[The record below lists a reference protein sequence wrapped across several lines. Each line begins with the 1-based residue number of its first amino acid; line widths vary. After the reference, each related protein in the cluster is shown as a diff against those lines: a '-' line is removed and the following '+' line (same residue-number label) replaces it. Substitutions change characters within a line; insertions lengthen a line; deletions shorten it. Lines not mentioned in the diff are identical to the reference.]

1 MPMNPS
7 NLEEI
12 KVTDLDVF
20 ANPADLRQDLQAL
33 VDYVRSYEIKRGYR
47 DNRIPQAHQ
56 QRLVKLM
63 SDPASAAQKDQFGQA
78 RWMEHLDDVCLAL
91 KWVNYDT
98 KGKYMGYSSSE
109 PSFPDNFMKF
119 DERQHRNFLDL
130 PLQAQ
135 EQQILDVHLKA
146 GEGCESEFFHRGTLG
161 RLDSFDSRGCATGV
175 VPTVAFSK
183 VRRHLLEL
191 LAQCPPG
198 VWFSTVSLLEHLL
211 LHDPWFVIPKVI
223 PDTVRKD
230 SLRQGRYAN
239 NFVERK
245 RGDWSDD
252 NPILDKDPEGF
263 AKVEGRFIERFLEG
277 VPLVLGYTEV
287 AYTRRKTETPIEPSR
302 GLLPAFRITERLRQ
316 AVRREVAEP
325 KVTVLP
331 NFEVHVESPFF
342 PARTEVQLSPLG
354 ELVQRGIVTVFKL
367 TKPKVAAALAAQ
379 ADQNA
384 IETLKA
390 LTGRELPPNVEHEL
404 RDWAGH
410 SEKFILYEG
419 FGVLEGRREAAGAD
433 RFVVET
439 ISPNLALVHSAD
451 ALYRHLEAAEQV
463 PLRIR
468 HSDNA
473 FAAPAHV
480 RSLMAPSAAP
490 RSAPGKRP
498 VKVKRSLRT
507 TLWFADGEAHAAFCQ
522 LLLDDKCVLAVD
534 RRALTV
540 SYPPQAEPR
549 VKECMR
555 KLKETYTLAVED
567 IES

>member
-1 MPMNPS
+1 MNPI

-12 KVTDLDVF
+12 KATDLDVF

-33 VDYVRSYEIKRGYR
+33 ADYVRIHEIKRGYR

-56 QRLVKLM
+56 QRLLKLM
-63 SDPASAAQKDQFGQA
+63 SDPASAAKKDQFGDA
-78 RWMEHLDDVCLAL
+78 KWIEHLDAVCLAL
-91 KWVNYDT
+91 KWVGYDT
-98 KGKYMGYSSSE
+98 EGKYMGYSSSE
-109 PSFPDNFMKF
+109 PSFPDNFMEF
-119 DERQHRNFLDL
+119 DERQHHKFLQL

-135 EQQILDVHLKA
+135 EEQILDVHLKA
-146 GEGCESEFFHRGTLG
+146 GEGCESEFFRRGPLG
-161 RLDSFDSRGCATGV
+161 RLDPFDSRGCATGV
-175 VPTVAFSK
+175 VPTIAFWK
-183 VRRHLLEL
+183 VRQHLLEL
-191 LAQCPPG
+191 LAECPPG
-198 VWFSTVSLLEHLL
+198 VWFSTASLLDHLR

-223 PDTVRKD
+223 PETVRK
-230 SLRQGRYAN
+230 STLREGRYA

-245 RGDWSDD
+245 RGDWSHDK
-252 NPILDKDPEGF
+252 PISERDPEGF

-277 VPLVLGYTEV
+277 IPLVLGYTEV
-287 AYTRRKTETPIEPSR
+287 AYTRGKSETLIEPSR
-302 GLLPAFRITERLRQ
+302 GLLPAFRITERLRR

-331 NFEVHVESPFF
+331 NFEVHVESLFF
-342 PARTEVQLSPLG
+342 PARTEAQLRPLG

-379 ADQNA
+379 AEQNA

-390 LTGRELPPNVEHEL
+390 LSGRELPPNVEHEL

-419 FGVLEGRREAAGAD
+419 FGVLEGRREATGVG

-439 ISPNLALVHSAD
+439 ISPSLALVHSAE

-473 FAAPAHV
+473 LAVPARVRSQMAPAAAP
-480 RSLMAPSAAP
+480 PSAP
-490 RSAPGKRP
+490 VKRP
-498 VKVKRSLRT
+498 VKIRRSLRT

-522 LLLDDKCVLAVD
+522 LLLDAKCVLAAD

-540 SYPPQAEPR
+540 SYPPQAEPQ
-549 VKECMR
+549 VKECLR
-555 KLKETYTLAVED
+555 KLKENYTLEVED

>member
-1 MPMNPS
+1 MNPS

-20 ANPADLRQDLQAL
+20 AHPADLRQDLQAL
-33 VDYVRSYEIKRGYR
+33 ADYVQSYEIKRGYR

-78 RWMEHLDDVCLAL
+78 RWMEHLDAVCLAL
-91 KWVNYDT
+91 KWVSYDT

-119 DERQHRNFLDL
+119 DERQHRNFLEL

-135 EQQILDVHLKA
+135 EQQILEVHLKA
-146 GEGCESEFFHRGTLG
+146 GEGCESEFFSRSTLG
-161 RLDSFDSRGCATGV
+161 RLDSFPSHGCATGV
-175 VPTVAFSK
+175 VPTIAFWK

-198 VWFSTVSLLEHLL
+198 VWFSTASLLDHLR
-211 LHDPWFVIPKVI
+211 LHDPWFVIPKDI
-223 PDTVRKD
+223 PDAVRK
-230 SLRQGRYAN
+230 STLREGRYA

-245 RGDWSDD
+245 PGDWGHDK
-252 NPILDKDPEGF
+252 PISEKDLESF

-287 AYTRRKTETPIEPSR
+287 AYTRRKTETLIEPSR
-302 GLLPAFRITERLRQ
+302 GLLPAFRITERLRR
-316 AVRREVAEP
+316 AMRREIAEP
-325 KVTVLP
+325 KITVLP
-331 NFEVHVESPFF
+331 NFEVHVESLFF
-342 PARTEVQLSPLG
+342 PARTEAQLRPLG

-390 LTGRELPPNVEHEL
+390 VTGRELPPNVEHEL

-419 FGVLEGRREAAGAD
+419 FGVLEGRCEAAGAD

-439 ISPNLALVHSAD
+439 ISPSLALVRSAE

-473 FAAPAHV
+473 LAAPAHV
-480 RSLMAPSAAP
+480 RSRMAPSAAP

-522 LLLDDKCVLAVD
+522 LLLDAKCVLAVD
-534 RRALTV
+534 RRALTA
-540 SYPPQAEPR
+540 SYPPQAEPQ
-549 VKECMR
+549 VKECLR
-555 KLKETYTLAVED
+555 KLKETYTLTVED

>member
-1 MPMNPS
+1 MPMNPL
-7 NLEEI
+7 NLQEV
-12 KVTDLDVF
+12 KATDLDVF
-20 ANPADLRQDLQAL
+20 VNPADLRQDLQAL
-33 VDYVRSYEIKRGYR
+33 ADYVRIHEIKRGYR

-56 QRLVKLM
+56 QRLLKLM
-63 SDPASAAQKDQFGQA
+63 SDPASAAKKDQFGDA
-78 RWMEHLDDVCLAL
+78 KWIEHLDAVCLAL
-91 KWVNYDT
+91 KWVGYDT
-98 KGKYMGYSSSE
+98 EGKYMGYSSSE
-109 PSFPDNFMKF
+109 PSFPDNFMEF
-119 DERQHRNFLDL
+119 DEGQHRNFLQL

-135 EQQILDVHLKA
+135 EERILEIHLKA
-146 GEGCESEFFHRGTLG
+146 GEVGASEFFSRSTLG
-161 RLDSFDSRGCATGV
+161 RLDSFPSFGCATGV
-175 VPTVAFSK
+175 VPTIAFWT

-191 LAQCPPG
+191 LAQCPVG
-198 VWFSTVSLLEHLL
+198 VWFSTASLLDHLR
-211 LHDPWFVIPKVI
+211 LHDPWFVIPKVV
-223 PDTVRKD
+223 PDAVRKD

-239 NFVERK
+239 FVERK
-245 RGDWSDD
+245 PGDWNHDK
-252 NPILDKDPEGF
+252 PISERDPEGF

-331 NFEVHVESPFF
+331 NFEVHVESLFF
-342 PARTEVQLSPLG
+342 PARTEAQLRPLG

-367 TKPKVAAALAAQ
+367 TKSKVAAAQAAQ
-379 ADQNA
+379 ADENA
-384 IETLKA
+384 IQTLKA
-390 LTGRELPPNVEHEL
+390 LSGRELPQNVEHEL

-419 FGVLEGRREAAGAD
+419 FGVLEGRREATGVG

-439 ISPNLALVHSAD
+439 ISPSFALVHSAE

-468 HSDNA
+468 HADNA
-473 FAAPAHV
+473 LAAPAHV
-480 RSLMAPSAAP
+480 RSRIAPTAVPPSAP
-490 RSAPGKRP
+490 VKRP

-522 LLLDDKCVLAVD
+522 LLLDAKCVLAAD

-540 SYPPQAEPR
+540 SYPPQAEPQ
-549 VKECMR
+549 VKECLR
-555 KLKETYTLAVED
+555 KLKENYTLAVED

>member
-1 MPMNPS
+1 MNPI
-7 NLEEI
+7 NLQEI
-12 KVTDLDVF
+12 KATDLDVF

-33 VDYVRSYEIKRGYR
+33 AEYVGTHEIKRGYR

-56 QRLVKLM
+56 QRLIKMM
-63 SDPASAAQKDQFGQA
+63 SDPASAAKKDQFGQA

-91 KWVNYDT
+91 KWVKYDT
-98 KGKYMGYSSSE
+98 EGKYMGYSSSE
-109 PSFPDNFMKF
+109 PSFPDNFMEF
-119 DERQHRNFLDL
+119 DERQHRNFLQL

-135 EQQILDVHLKA
+135 EEQILDVHLKA
-146 GEGCESEFFHRGTLG
+146 GESGASEFFSRSTLG
-161 RLDSFDSRGCATGV
+161 RLDSFPSFGCATGV
-175 VPTVAFSK
+175 VPTIAFWK
-183 VRRHLLEL
+183 VRQHLLEL
-191 LAQCPPG
+191 LAECPPG
-198 VWFSTVSLLEHLL
+198 VWFSTASLVNHLRA
-211 LHDPWFVIPKVI
+211 HDPWFVIPKETPNSVK
-223 PDTVRKD
+223 RN
-230 SLRQGRYAN
+230 SMHRGRYAN
-239 NFVERK
+239 FVEHK
-245 RGDWSDD
+245 PGDWSHQT
-252 NPILDKDPEGF
+252 PISEKDPEGF
-263 AKVEGRFIERFLEG
+263 AKVEGRFVERFLEG
-277 VPLVLGYTEV
+277 IPLALGYTEV
-287 AYTRRKTETPIEPSR
+287 AYTRSKTETPIEPSR
-302 GLLPAFRITERLRQ
+302 GLLPAFRITERLRR

-331 NFEVHVESPFF
+331 NFEVHVESLFF
-342 PARTEVQLSPLG
+342 PARTVAQLRPLG

-379 ADQNA
+379 SDENA

-390 LTGRELPPNVEHEL
+390 LSGRELPPNVEHEL

-419 FGVLEGRREAAGAD
+419 FGVLEGRREATGVG

-439 ISPNLALVHSAD
+439 ISPSLALVHSAE

-473 FAAPAHV
+473 LAVPAHV
-480 RSLMAPSAAP
+480 RSRIAPTAAPPSAP
-490 RSAPGKRP
+490 VKRP

-522 LLLDDKCVLAVD
+522 LLLDAKCVLATD

-540 SYPPQAEPR
+540 SYPPQAEPQ
-549 VKECMR
+549 VKECLR
-555 KLKETYTLAVED
+555 KLKENYALAVED

>member
-1 MPMNPS
+1 MNPS

-20 ANPADLRQDLQAL
+20 AHPADLRQDLQAL
-33 VDYVRSYEIKRGYR
+33 ADYVQSYEIKRGYR

-63 SDPASAAQKDQFGQA
+63 SDPASAAQKDQFGEM
-78 RWMEHLDDVCLAL
+78 RWIEHLDAVCLAL
-91 KWVNYDT
+91 KWVGYDT
-98 KGKYMGYSSSE
+98 EGKYMGYSSSE
-109 PSFPDNFMKF
+109 PSFPDNFMEF
-119 DERQHRNFLDL
+119 DERQHHKFLQL

-135 EQQILDVHLKA
+135 EEQILDVHLKA
-146 GEGCESEFFHRGTLG
+146 GEGCESEFFRRGPLG
-161 RLDSFDSRGCATGV
+161 RLDPFDSRGCATGV
-175 VPTVAFSK
+175 VPTIAFWK
-183 VRRHLLEL
+183 VRQHLLEL
-191 LAQCPPG
+191 LAECPPG
-198 VWFSTVSLLEHLL
+198 VWFSTASLLDHLR

-223 PDTVRKD
+223 PETVRK
-230 SLRQGRYAN
+230 STLREGRYA

-245 RGDWSDD
+245 RGDWSHDK
-252 NPILDKDPEGF
+252 PISERDPEGF

-277 VPLVLGYTEV
+277 IPLVLGYTEV
-287 AYTRRKTETPIEPSR
+287 AYTRGKSETLIEPSR
-302 GLLPAFRITERLRQ
+302 GLLPAFRITERLRR

-331 NFEVHVESPFF
+331 NFEVHVESLFF
-342 PARTEVQLSPLG
+342 PARTEAQLRPLG

-379 ADQNA
+379 AEQNA

-390 LTGRELPPNVEHEL
+390 LSGRELPPNVEHEL

-419 FGVLEGRREAAGAD
+419 FGVLEGRREATGVG

-439 ISPNLALVHSAD
+439 ISPSLALVHSAE

-473 FAAPAHV
+473 LAVPARVRSQMAPAAAP
-480 RSLMAPSAAP
+480 PSAP
-490 RSAPGKRP
+490 VKRP
-498 VKVKRSLRT
+498 VKIRRSLRT

-522 LLLDDKCVLAVD
+522 LLLDAKCVLAAD

-540 SYPPQAEPR
+540 SYPPQAEPQ
-549 VKECMR
+549 VKECLR
-555 KLKETYTLAVED
+555 KLKENYTLAVED

>member
-1 MPMNPS
+1 MNPS

-33 VDYVRSYEIKRGYR
+33 ADYVRTHEIKRGYR

-91 KWVNYDT
+91 KWVKYDT
-98 KGKYMGYSSSE
+98 EGQYMGYSSSE
-109 PSFPDNFMKF
+109 PSFPDNFMEF
-119 DERQHRNFLDL
+119 DERQHHKFLQL

-135 EQQILDVHLKA
+135 EEQILNVHLKA
-146 GEGCESEFFHRGTLG
+146 GESGASEFFSRSTLG
-161 RLDSFDSRGCATGV
+161 RLDSFPSFGCATGV
-175 VPTVAFSK
+175 VPTIAFWK
-183 VRRHLLEL
+183 VRQHLLEL
-191 LAQCPPG
+191 LAECPPG
-198 VWFSTVSLLEHLL
+198 VWFSTASLVNHLRA
-211 LHDPWFVIPKVI
+211 HDPWFVIPKETPNSVK
-223 PDTVRKD
+223 RN
-230 SLRQGRYAN
+230 SMHRGRYAN
-239 NFVERK
+239 FVEHK
-245 RGDWSDD
+245 PGDWSHQT
-252 NPILDKDPEGF
+252 PISEKDPEGF
-263 AKVEGRFIERFLEG
+263 AKVEGRFVERFLEG
-277 VPLVLGYTEV
+277 IPLTLGYTEV
-287 AYTRRKTETPIEPSR
+287 AYTRRKTETLIAPSR
-302 GLLPAFRITERLRQ
+302 GLLPAFRITERLRR

-331 NFEVHVESPFF
+331 NFEVHVESLFF
-342 PARTEVQLSPLG
+342 PARTVAQLRPLG

-379 ADQNA
+379 SDQNA

-390 LTGRELPPNVEHEL
+390 LSGRELPPNVEHEL

-419 FGVLEGRREAAGAD
+419 FGVLEGRREATGVG

-439 ISPNLALVHSAD
+439 ISPSFALVHSAE
-451 ALYRHLEAAEQV
+451 ALYRHLESAEQV

-473 FAAPAHV
+473 LAAPAHV
-480 RSLMAPSAAP
+480 RSRIAPTAAPPSAP
-490 RSAPGKRP
+490 VKRP

-522 LLLDDKCVLAVD
+522 LLLDAKCVLAAD

-540 SYPPQAEPR
+540 SYPPQAEPQ
-549 VKECMR
+549 VKECLR
-555 KLKETYTLAVED
+555 KLKENYTLAVED

>member
-1 MPMNPS
+1 
-7 NLEEI
+7 
-12 KVTDLDVF
+12 
-20 ANPADLRQDLQAL
+20 
-33 VDYVRSYEIKRGYR
+33 
-47 DNRIPQAHQ
+47 
-56 QRLVKLM
+56 
-63 SDPASAAQKDQFGQA
+63 
-78 RWMEHLDDVCLAL
+78 
-91 KWVNYDT
+91 
-98 KGKYMGYSSSE
+98 MGYSSSE
-109 PSFPDNFMKF
+109 PSFPDNFMEF
-119 DERQHRNFLDL
+119 DERQHHIFLQL

-135 EQQILDVHLKA
+135 EEQILDVHLKA
-146 GEGCESEFFHRGTLG
+146 GEGCESEFFRRGPLG
-161 RLDSFDSRGCATGV
+161 RLDPFDSRGCATGV
-175 VPTVAFSK
+175 VPTIAFWK
-183 VRRHLLEL
+183 VRQHLLEL
-191 LAQCPPG
+191 LAECPPG
-198 VWFSTVSLLEHLL
+198 VWFSTASLLDHLR

-223 PDTVRKD
+223 PETVRK
-230 SLRQGRYAN
+230 STLREGRYA

-245 RGDWSDD
+245 RGDWSHDK
-252 NPILDKDPEGF
+252 PISERDPEGF

-277 VPLVLGYTEV
+277 IPLVLGYTEV
-287 AYTRRKTETPIEPSR
+287 AYTRGKSETLIEPSR
-302 GLLPAFRITERLRQ
+302 GLLPAFRITERLRR

-331 NFEVHVESPFF
+331 NFEVHVESLFF
-342 PARTEVQLSPLG
+342 PARTEAQLRPLG

-379 ADQNA
+379 AEQNA

-390 LTGRELPPNVEHEL
+390 LSGRELPPNVEHEL

-419 FGVLEGRREAAGAD
+419 FGVLEGRREATGVG

-439 ISPNLALVHSAD
+439 ISPSLALVHSAE

-473 FAAPAHV
+473 LAVPARVRSQMAPAAAP
-480 RSLMAPSAAP
+480 PSAP
-490 RSAPGKRP
+490 VKRP
-498 VKVKRSLRT
+498 VKIRRSLRT

-522 LLLDDKCVLAVD
+522 LFLDAKCVLAAD

-540 SYPPQAEPR
+540 SYPPQAEPQ
-549 VKECMR
+549 VKECLR
-555 KLKETYTLAVED
+555 KLKETYTVAVED

>member
-1 MPMNPS
+1 MNPI
-7 NLEEI
+7 NLQEI

-33 VDYVRSYEIKRGYR
+33 ADYVETHEIKRGYR

-56 QRLVKLM
+56 QRLVKMM
-63 SDPASAAQKDQFGQA
+63 SDPASAAKKDQFGNGG
-78 RWMEHLDDVCLAL
+78 WIEHLDAVCLAL
-91 KWVNYDT
+91 QWVSFDT
-98 KGKYMGYSSSE
+98 KGEYMGYSSAE
-109 PSFPDNFMKF
+109 PSFPDNFMEF
-119 DERQHRNFLDL
+119 NEPQHRHFLEL
-130 PLQAQ
+130 SLQAQ
-135 EQQILDVHLKA
+135 EEQILDVHLKEREECA
-146 GEGCESEFFHRGTLG
+146 SEFFQRGTLG
-161 RLDSFDSRGCATGV
+161 RLDPFDSRGCATGV
-175 VPTVAFSK
+175 VPTIAFWK

-198 VWFSTVSLLEHLL
+198 VWFSTASLLNHLRS
-211 LHDPWFVIPKVI
+211 HDPWFVIPKEI
-223 PDTVRKD
+223 PDAVRKD

-252 NPILDKDPEGF
+252 NPILNKDPEGF

-287 AYTRRKTETPIEPSR
+287 AYTRSKTETPIEPSR
-302 GLLPAFRITERLRQ
+302 GLLPAFRITERLRR

-331 NFEVHVESPFF
+331 NFEVHVESLFF
-342 PARTEVQLSPLG
+342 PARTEAQLRPLG

-367 TKPKVAAALAAQ
+367 TKPKVAEALAAQ
-379 ADQNA
+379 ADRNA

-419 FGVLEGRREAAGAD
+419 FGVLEGTREAAGAD

-439 ISPNLALVHSAD
+439 ISPSLALVHSAE

-468 HSDNA
+468 HSEDA
-473 FAAPAHV
+473 LV
-480 RSLMAPSAAP
+480 G
-490 RSAPGKRP
+490 PGACAEPDRAYC
-498 VKVKRSLRT
+498 R
-507 TLWFADGEAHAAFCQ
+507 AAFRARQKAGQGQAQPPDDPLVRGWRSPRRLLPTPLGCQ
-522 LLLDDKCVLAVD
+522 M
-534 RRALTV
+534 RAGH
-540 SYPPQAEPR
+540 
-549 VKECMR
+549 
-555 KLKETYTLAVED
+555 
-567 IES
+567 

>member
-1 MPMNPS
+1 MNPS

-12 KVTDLDVF
+12 KATDLDVF

-33 VDYVRSYEIKRGYR
+33 ADYVQAHEIKRGYR

-56 QRLVKLM
+56 QRLIKTM
-63 SDPASAAQKDQFGQA
+63 SDPASAAKKDQFGEA
-78 RWMEHLDDVCLAL
+78 RWIEHLDAVCLAL
-91 KWVNYDT
+91 KWVSYDT
-98 KGKYMGYSSSE
+98 EGKYMGYSSSE

-119 DERQHRNFLDL
+119 DERQHRNFLQL

-135 EQQILDVHLKA
+135 EEQILDVHLKA
-146 GEGCESEFFHRGTLG
+146 GEVGASEFFSRSTLG
-161 RLDSFDSRGCATGV
+161 RLDSFPSFGCATGV
-175 VPTVAFSK
+175 VPTIAFGK

-191 LAQCPPG
+191 LAQYPPG
-198 VWFSTVSLLEHLL
+198 VWFSTASLLEHLR
-211 LHDPWFVIPKVI
+211 LHDPGFVIPKVI
-223 PDTVRKD
+223 PDAVRK
-230 SLRQGRYAN
+230 STLREGRYA

-245 RGDWSDD
+245 PGDWSHDK
-252 NPILDKDPEGF
+252 PISERDPEGF
-263 AKVEGRFIERFLEG
+263 AKVEGRFVERFLEG
-277 VPLVLGYTEV
+277 IPLVLGYTEV
-287 AYTRRKTETPIEPSR
+287 AYTRSKTETPIEPSR
-302 GLLPAFRITERLRQ
+302 GLLPAFRITERLRR

-325 KVTVLP
+325 KVTALP
-331 NFEVHVESPFF
+331 NFEVHVESLFF
-342 PARTEVQLSPLG
+342 PARTEAQLRPLG

-390 LTGRELPPNVEHEL
+390 VTGRELPLNVEHEL

-419 FGVLEGRREAAGAD
+419 FGVLEGRCEAAGAD

-439 ISPNLALVHSAD
+439 ISPSLALVRSAE

-473 FAAPAHV
+473 LAAPAHV
-480 RSLMAPSAAP
+480 RSRMAPSAAP

-522 LLLDDKCVLAVD
+522 LLLDAKCVLAVD
-534 RRALTV
+534 RRALTA
-540 SYPPQAEPR
+540 SYPPQAEPQ
-549 VKECMR
+549 VKECLR
-555 KLKETYTLAVED
+555 KLKETYALAVED

>member
-1 MPMNPS
+1 MNPI

-12 KVTDLDVF
+12 KATDLDVF

-33 VDYVRSYEIKRGYR
+33 ADYVRIHEIKRGYR

-56 QRLVKLM
+56 QRLLKLM
-63 SDPASAAQKDQFGQA
+63 SDPASAAKKDQFGDA
-78 RWMEHLDDVCLAL
+78 KWIEHLDAVCLAL
-91 KWVNYDT
+91 KWVGYDT
-98 KGKYMGYSSSE
+98 EGKYMGYSSSE
-109 PSFPDNFMKF
+109 PSFPDNFMEF
-119 DERQHRNFLDL
+119 DERQHHKFLQL

-135 EQQILDVHLKA
+135 EEQILDVHLKA
-146 GEGCESEFFHRGTLG
+146 GEGCESEFFRRGPLG
-161 RLDSFDSRGCATGV
+161 RLDPFDSRGCATGV
-175 VPTVAFSK
+175 VPTIAFWK
-183 VRRHLLEL
+183 VRQHLLEL
-191 LAQCPPG
+191 LAECPPG
-198 VWFSTVSLLEHLL
+198 VWFSTASLLDHLR

-223 PDTVRKD
+223 PETVRK
-230 SLRQGRYAN
+230 STLREGRYA

-245 RGDWSDD
+245 RGDWSHDK
-252 NPILDKDPEGF
+252 PISERDPEGF

-277 VPLVLGYTEV
+277 IPLVLGYTEV
-287 AYTRRKTETPIEPSR
+287 AYTRGKSETLIEPSR
-302 GLLPAFRITERLRQ
+302 GLLPAFRITERLRR

-331 NFEVHVESPFF
+331 NFEVHVESLFF
-342 PARTEVQLSPLG
+342 PARTEAQLRPLG
-354 ELVQRGIVTVFKL
+354 ELVQRGIVMVFKL

-379 ADQNA
+379 AEQNA

-390 LTGRELPPNVEHEL
+390 LSGRELPPNVEHEL

-419 FGVLEGRREAAGAD
+419 FGVLEGRREATGVG

-439 ISPNLALVHSAD
+439 ISPSLALVHSAE

-473 FAAPAHV
+473 LAVPARVRSQMAPAAAP
-480 RSLMAPSAAP
+480 PSAP
-490 RSAPGKRP
+490 VKRP
-498 VKVKRSLRT
+498 VKIRRSLRT

-522 LLLDDKCVLAVD
+522 LFLDAKCVLAAD

-540 SYPPQAEPR
+540 SYPPQAEPQ
-549 VKECMR
+549 VKECLR
-555 KLKETYTLAVED
+555 KLKETYTVAVED

>member
-1 MPMNPS
+1 MNPN

-33 VDYVRSYEIKRGYR
+33 ADYVRTHEIKRGYR

-56 QRLVKLM
+56 QRLVKLV

-78 RWMEHLDDVCLAL
+78 RWMDHLDDVCLAL
-91 KWVNYDT
+91 KWVSYDT

-109 PSFPDNFMKF
+109 PSFPDNFIQF
-119 DERQHRNFLDL
+119 DERQHRNFLEL

-135 EQQILDVHLKA
+135 EQQILDIHLKA
-146 GEGCESEFFHRGTLG
+146 GEGCASEFFSRGTLG
-161 RLDSFDSRGCATGV
+161 RLDSFPGFGCATGV
-175 VPTVAFSK
+175 VPTIAFWK

-198 VWFSTVSLLEHLL
+198 VWFSAASLIDHLR
-211 LHDPWFVIPKVI
+211 LHDPWFVIPKDV
-223 PDTVRKD
+223 PDGVR
-230 SLRQGRYAN
+230 RTTPREGRYG

-245 RGDWSDD
+245 PGEWGQDK
-252 NPILDKDPEGF
+252 PISEKDLERF

-277 VPLVLGYTEV
+277 FPLVLGYTEV
-287 AYTRRKTETPIEPSR
+287 AYTRRKIEALIEPSR
-302 GLLPAFRITERLRQ
+302 GLLPAFRITERLRR
-316 AVRREVAEP
+316 AMHREIAEP

-331 NFEVHVESPFF
+331 TFEVHVESLFF
-342 PARTEVQLSPLG
+342 PARTEAQLRPLG

-367 TKPKVAAALAAQ
+367 TKPKVAAALAAR

-419 FGVLEGRREAAGAD
+419 FGVLEGRREADGAD

-439 ISPNLALVHSAD
+439 ISPSLALVHSAE
-451 ALYRHLEAAEQV
+451 ALYRCLEAGEQV

-473 FAAPAHV
+473 LAAPAHV
-480 RSLMAPSAAP
+480 RSRMAPSAAP
-490 RSAPGKRP
+490 RSAPGKKP

-522 LLLDDKCVLAVD
+522 LLLDAKCALAID

-540 SYPPQAEPR
+540 SYPPQAEPQ

>member
-1 MPMNPS
+1 MNPI

-12 KVTDLDVF
+12 KATDLDVF

-33 VDYVRSYEIKRGYR
+33 ADYVRTREIKRGYR

-63 SDPASAAQKDQFGQA
+63 SDPASAAQKDQFGDA
-78 RWMEHLDDVCLAL
+78 KWIEHLDAVCLAL
-91 KWVNYDT
+91 KWVSYDT
-98 KGKYMGYSSSE
+98 EGKYMGYSSSE

-119 DERQHRNFLDL
+119 DERQHHNFLEL
-130 PLQAQ
+130 PLQTQ
-135 EQQILDVHLKA
+135 EEQILDVHLKA
-146 GEGCESEFFHRGTLG
+146 HEGCGSEFFQPGTLG
-161 RLDSFDSRGCATGV
+161 RLDPFAGFGCGTGV
-175 VPTVAFSK
+175 VPTIAFSK

-198 VWFSTVSLLEHLL
+198 VWFSTASLVAHLR
-211 LHDPWFVIPKVI
+211 LHAPWFVIPKEI
-223 PDTVRKD
+223 PDAVKKT
-230 SLRQGRYAN
+230 SLHKGRYG

-245 RGDWSDD
+245 PGDWSHE
-252 NPILDKDPEGF
+252 NPISDRDPEGF
-263 AKVEGRFIERFLEG
+263 AKIEGRFIERFLEG

-287 AYTRRKTETPIEPSR
+287 AYTRRKIETLIEPSR
-302 GLLPAFRITERLRQ
+302 GLLPAFRITERLRR

-331 NFEVHVESPFF
+331 NFEVHVESLFF
-342 PARTEVQLSPLG
+342 PAWTEAQLRPLG
-354 ELVQRGIVTVFKL
+354 ELVQRDIVTVFKL

-390 LTGRELPPNVEHEL
+390 LSGRELPPNVEHEL

-433 RFVVET
+433 RFIVET
-439 ISPNLALVHSAD
+439 ISPSLALVHSAE

-473 FAAPAHV
+473 LAAPPHV
-480 RSLMAPSAAP
+480 RSRMAPSAAP

-498 VKVKRSLRT
+498 VRVKRSLRT

-522 LLLDDKCVLAVD
+522 LLLDAKCVLAVD

-540 SYPPQAEPR
+540 S
-549 VKECMR
+549 
-555 KLKETYTLAVED
+555 
-567 IES
+567 

>member
-1 MPMNPS
+1 MNPL
-7 NLEEI
+7 NLQEV

-33 VDYVRSYEIKRGYR
+33 ADYVRTHEIKRGYR

-56 QRLVKLM
+56 QRLLKTM
-63 SDPASAAQKDQFGQA
+63 SDPASAAEKDQWGA
-78 RWMEHLDDVCLAL
+78 AKWIEHLDAVCLAL
-91 KWVNYDT
+91 KWVSYDT
-98 KGKYMGYSSSE
+98 EGKYMGYSSSE

-119 DERQHRNFLDL
+119 DERQHRNFLQL

-135 EQQILDVHLKA
+135 EEQILDVHLKA
-146 GEGCESEFFHRGTLG
+146 REGCESEFFHRGTLG
-161 RLDSFDSRGCATGV
+161 RLDSFAGFGCATGV
-175 VPTVAFSK
+175 VPTIAFWK

-198 VWFSTVSLLEHLL
+198 VWFSTASLLEHLR
-211 LHDPWFVIPKVI
+211 LHDPWFVIPKEI
-223 PDTVRKD
+223 PDAVRKD

-245 RGDWSDD
+245 RGDWSHDK
-252 NPILDKDPEGF
+252 PISGRDPEGF
-263 AKVEGRFIERFLEG
+263 AKVEGRFVERFLEG
-277 VPLVLGYTEV
+277 IPLVLGYTEV
-287 AYTRRKTETPIEPSR
+287 AYTRSKTETPIEPSR
-302 GLLPAFRITERLRQ
+302 GLLPAFRITERIWR

-331 NFEVHVESPFF
+331 NFEVHVESLFF
-342 PARTEVQLSPLG
+342 PARTEAQLRPLG

-379 ADQNA
+379 SDQNA

-390 LTGRELPPNVEHEL
+390 LSGRELPPNVEHEL

-419 FGVLEGRREAAGAD
+419 FGVLEGRREATGAG

-439 ISPNLALVHSAD
+439 ISPSLALVHSAE
-451 ALYRHLEAAEQV
+451 ALYRHLESAEQV

-473 FAAPAHV
+473 LAAPAYV
-480 RSLMAPSAAP
+480 QSRIAPTAAPPSAP
-490 RSAPGKRP
+490 VKRP

-522 LLLDDKCVLAVD
+522 LLLDAKCVLAAD

-540 SYPPQAEPR
+540 SYPPQAEPQ
-549 VKECMR
+549 VKECLR
-555 KLKETYTLAVED
+555 KLNETYALAVED

>member
-1 MPMNPS
+1 MNPI

-12 KVTDLDVF
+12 KATDLDVF

-33 VDYVRSYEIKRGYR
+33 ADYVRIHEIKRGYR

-56 QRLVKLM
+56 QRLLKLM
-63 SDPASAAQKDQFGQA
+63 SDPASAAKKDQFGDA
-78 RWMEHLDDVCLAL
+78 KWIEHLDAVCLAL
-91 KWVNYDT
+91 KWVGYDT
-98 KGKYMGYSSSE
+98 EGKYMGYSSSE
-109 PSFPDNFMKF
+109 PSFPDNFMEF
-119 DERQHRNFLDL
+119 DERQHHKFLQL

-135 EQQILDVHLKA
+135 EEQILDVHLKA
-146 GEGCESEFFHRGTLG
+146 GEGCESEFFRRGPLG
-161 RLDSFDSRGCATGV
+161 RLDPFDSRGCATGV
-175 VPTVAFSK
+175 VPTIAFWK
-183 VRRHLLEL
+183 VRQHLLEL
-191 LAQCPPG
+191 LAECPPG
-198 VWFSTVSLLEHLL
+198 VWFSTASLLDHLR

-223 PDTVRKD
+223 PETVRK
-230 SLRQGRYAN
+230 STLREGRYA

-245 RGDWSDD
+245 RGDWSHDK
-252 NPILDKDPEGF
+252 PISERDPEGF

-277 VPLVLGYTEV
+277 IPLVLGYTEV
-287 AYTRRKTETPIEPSR
+287 AYTRGKSETLIEPSR
-302 GLLPAFRITERLRQ
+302 GLLPAFRITERLRR

-331 NFEVHVESPFF
+331 NFEVHVESLFF
-342 PARTEVQLSPLG
+342 PARTEAQLRPLG

-379 ADQNA
+379 AEQNA

-390 LTGRELPPNVEHEL
+390 LSGRELPPNVEHEL

-419 FGVLEGRREAAGAD
+419 FGVLEGRREATGVG

-439 ISPNLALVHSAD
+439 ISPSLALVHSAE

-473 FAAPAHV
+473 LAVPARVRSQMAPAAAP
-480 RSLMAPSAAP
+480 PSAP
-490 RSAPGKRP
+490 VKRP
-498 VKVKRSLRT
+498 VKIRRSLRT

-522 LLLDDKCVLAVD
+522 LFLDAKCVLAAD

-540 SYPPQAEPR
+540 SYPPQAEPQ
-549 VKECMR
+549 VKECLR
-555 KLKETYTLAVED
+555 KLKETYTVAVED